1 MFTARTGRQ
10 EELTK
15 TCELTFPVADIVVL
29 CWGEEGRQLSI
40 LYIKCPQYKVLTQC
54 KVLKLQ
60 CKCEYLSFSLQIFYK
75 NFMFEENF
83 VL

>member
-40 LYIKCPQYKVLTQC
+40 LDVLNV
-54 KVLKLQ
+54 K
-60 CKCEYLSFSLQIFYK
+60 Y
-75 NFMFEENF
+75 
-83 VL
+83 

>member
-15 TCELTFPVADIVVL
+15 TWELTFPVADIVVL
-29 CWGEEGRQLSI
+29 CWGEKGRQLSI
-40 LYIKCPQYKVLTQC
+40 LDTKCPQYKVLTQC
-54 KVLKLQ
+54 KVLQLQ